1 MDSDSDSQFS
11 DNGSTYYKQRN
22 INTKMLDINERFN
35 SLNKHDIS
43 SSKTISD
50 CDNFKSSKGRSSG
63 MEGRRESGMGSKSN
77 WGTVEGSEDCN
88 DFLQQFNQLTFDN
101 KGIPQ
106 TYNNVK
112 NTVKLFNNLNI
123 IDESSFN
130 KDSDGRYG
138 VVSDMTHTNMEPDF
152 NSKTKGFNPMLKEQ
166 WDKMSTRKVELY
178 TGSDQNPQFKH
189 KSEVG
194 ALFKPE
200 TNKVDSV
207 TGAPVFTDFY
217 QSRYIPS
224 DKRQGE
230 KPFQPVRV
238 TPGLNL
244 GYNQTGNT
252 GFQDLYRALP
262 RNIDELRPLT
272 RPKVS
277 FKSTTAGPAKMGEK
291 RRVNGL
297 QIKKTPES
305 FYINSL
311 DALMPTNDE
320 FTGPAIYGTYIAD
333 QTNRSL
339 ASETTHLNP
348 AVTEVSKSTPK
359 YLQGENSLPFR
370 TNYEQPGPNNIVN
383 TTKSQNIN
391 RNFIVDPTNR
401 INDNNYFG
409 ANGGNKQNS
418 YLLNY
423 DNSIPEQTLRNVS
436 EVNNNVTGINGN
448 YKTIPLINFKNFIPD
463 TTKKEITEDR
473 NVITNI
479 SNSVKSYLYNSINS
493 IPDDTLRSIISSNI
507 ILTNVD
513 GDRKGGYIYDKE
525 TSIPNATLRNITEDS
540 VVLTNISNAEKSYIF
555 NNLNGIPDPTL
566 RNIVNTLFSQG
577 GLNFKGSSTNNYIYN
592 KENAIPDQTLRNIIE
607 TISNINNVTGNNKKG
622 YLINYI
628 NSVPD
633 TTLRNVIELNS
644 NITNF
649 TSSEIR
655 GYLLNYLNSVPD
667 TTLRNI
673 TENNSSLIGT
683 KGNYNNNYL
692 FNHDN
697 AIPDQTLRSLV
708 SNIVKIG
715 NINGNYKSTYLINY
729 LNSMPDTTLREMT
742 SKNTNLIGVSG
753 NEIKGYLINYLN
765 SIPDVT
771 LREIT
776 CDNVNIGNQRGETKK
791 QYIFNFDAGI
801 PDPTNRSQ
809 TETTKNI
816 TGIRDNEQNRS
827 RLDYSNALLNTE
839 KEVVAKGRAP
849 VSVKNNVGPTQKFIQ
864 YQFCDDNSSV
874 QRRVSSVKP
883 IPLIKNELYPF

>member
-11 DNGSTYYKQRN
+11 DNGSTYYKHDN
-22 INTKMLDINERFN
+22 INTKMLDINDKFN
-35 SLNKHDIS
+35 GLNRAGGS
-43 SSKTISD
+43 GAGGM
-50 CDNFKSSKGRSSG
+50 KGGSG
-63 MEGRRESGMGSKSN
+63 GMKG
-77 WGTVEGSEDCN
+77 GGGGGCN

-101 KGIPQ
+101 RGIPQ

-138 VVSDMTHTNMEPDF
+138 VVSDMTHNNMEPDF

-166 WDKMSTRKVELY
+166 WDKMSTRKIELFS
-178 TGSDQNPQFKH
+178 GSDQNPQFKH

-207 TGAPVFTDFY
+207 TGTPVFTDFY

-277 FKSTTAGPAKMGEK
+277 FKSTTAGPAKMGDK
-291 RRVNGL
+291 RRVNGI
-297 QIKKTPES
+297 QIKKTPDS
-305 FYINSL
+305 FYVNSL
-311 DALMPTNDE
+311 DSLIPTNDE

-333 QTNRSL
+333 QTNRSI
-339 ASETTHLNP
+339 ASETIHLNP
-348 AVTEVSKSTPK
+348 AVTEISKSTPK

-370 TNYEQPGPNNIVN
+370 TSYEQSG
-383 TTKSQNIN
+383 
-391 RNFIVDPTNR
+391 PTNV
-401 INDNNYFG
+401 NNSSLS
-409 ANGGNKQNS
+409 ANT
-418 YLLNY
+418 YLINY
-423 DNSIPEQTLRNVS
+423 DNSIPEQTLRNAS
-436 EVNNNVTGINGN
+436 EVNKNISGITGN

-463 TTKKEITEDR
+463 ATRKEITADR

-479 SNSVKSYLYNSINS
+479 SNSIKSYLYNSINS
-493 IPDDTLRSIISSNI
+493 IPDDTLRSIISSNV

-513 GDRKGGYIYDKE
+513 GDRKGGYIYDKQS
-525 TSIPNATLRNITEDS
+525 SIPDATLRNITEDS
-540 VVLTNISNAEKSYIF
+540 VILTNVSNAEKSYIF

-592 KENAIPDQTLRNIIE
+592 KENAIPEQTLRNIIE

-622 YLINYI
+622 YLLNYI

-633 TTLRNVIELNS
+633 TTLRNVIELNT

-649 TSSEIR
+649 TSSEVR
-655 GYLLNYLNSVPD
+655 GYLINYLNSVPD
-667 TTLRNI
+667 ATLRNI

-708 SNIVKIG
+708 SSIVKIG
-715 NINGNYKSTYLINY
+715 NVNGNHKSTYLINH
-729 LNSMPDTTLREMT
+729 LNSIPDTTMREIT
-742 SKNTNLIGVSG
+742 SQNTNLTGIGGNEIKGYLINYINSVPDTTMREITTQNTNLIGISG
-753 NEIKGYLINYLN
+753 NEIKGYLINYIN
-765 SIPDVT
+765 SVPDTT

-776 CDNVNIGNQRGETKK
+776 SENVNIGNQRGETKK

-864 YQFCDDNSSV
+864 YQFCDDNSSE

-883 IPLIKNELYPF
+883 IPLIKNELFPLFY

>member
-11 DNGSTYYKQRN
+11 DNGSTYYKQSN
-22 INTKMLDINERFN
+22 INTKMLDINERFH
-35 SLNKHDIS
+35 SLNKHDMNK
-43 SSKTISD
+43 SKIIND
-50 CDNFKSSKGRSSG
+50 CNNFKSNKGRSGG
-63 MEGRRESGMGSKSN
+63 MEGSGSGGRNGSNGSGGRDGSN
-77 WGTVEGSEDCN
+77 GGRGNGSGDCN
-88 DFLQQFNQLTFDN
+88 EFLQQFNQLTFDN

-138 VVSDMTHTNMEPDF
+138 VVGDMTHINMEPDF

-166 WDKMSTRKVELY
+166 WDKMSTRKVELF

-207 TGAPVFTDFY
+207 TGAPVFSDFY

-311 DALMPTNDE
+311 DALVPTNDE
-320 FTGPAIYGTYIAD
+320 FTGPAIYGTFLAD
-333 QTNRSL
+333 QTNRSI

-370 TNYEQPGPNNIVN
+370 TSYEQTELTNVTNPSLSANTYLVNYE
-383 TTKSQNIN
+383 
-391 RNFIVDPTNR
+391 
-401 INDNNYFG
+401 
-409 ANGGNKQNS
+409 NS
-418 YLLNY
+418 T
-423 DNSIPEQTLRNVS
+423 PEQTLRNVS
-436 EVNNNVTGINGN
+436 EVNNNVTGIKGN

-463 TTKKEITEDR
+463 TTRKELTEDR

-513 GDRKGGYIYDKE
+513 GDRKGGYIYDKQS
-525 TSIPNATLRNITEDS
+525 SIPDATLRNITEDS
-540 VVLTNISNAEKSYIF
+540 VILTNVSNAEKSYIF

-577 GLNFKGSSTNNYIYN
+577 GLNFKGNSTNNYIYN

-607 TISNINNVTGNNKKG
+607 SISNINNVTGNNKKG
-622 YLINYI
+622 YLLNYI
-628 NSVPD
+628 SSVPD
-633 TTLRNVIELNS
+633 TTLRNVIELNT

-655 GYLLNYLNSVPD
+655 GYLLNYVNSIPD
-667 TTLRNI
+667 ATLRNI

-708 SNIVKIG
+708 TNIVKIG

-827 RLDYSNALLNTE
+827 RLDYNNALLNTE
-839 KEVVAKGRAP
+839 KEVIAQGRAP

-883 IPLIKNELYPF
+883 IPLIKNELFPQF

>member
-1 MDSDSDSQFS
+1 
-11 DNGSTYYKQRN
+11 
-22 INTKMLDINERFN
+22 
-35 SLNKHDIS
+35 
-43 SSKTISD
+43 
-50 CDNFKSSKGRSSG
+50 
-63 MEGRRESGMGSKSN
+63 
-77 WGTVEGSEDCN
+77 
-88 DFLQQFNQLTFDN
+88 LQQFNQLTFDN
-101 KGIPQ
+101 RGIPQ

-112 NTVKLFNNLNI
+112 NSVKLFNKLNV

-130 KDSDGRYG
+130 KNSDGRYG
-138 VVSDMTHTNMEPDF
+138 VVSDMTHNNMEPDF

-166 WDKMSTRKVELY
+166 WDKMSTRKVELF

-194 ALFKPE
+194 SLFKPE

-207 TGAPVFTDFY
+207 TGTPVFTDFY

-305 FYINSL
+305 FYVNTLDSL
-311 DALMPTNDE
+311 IPTNDE

-333 QTNRSL
+333 QTNRSI
-339 ASETTHLNP
+339 SCDTTHLNP
-348 AVTEVSKSTPK
+348 AVTEISKPTPK
-359 YLQGENSLPFR
+359 YLQGENSLPFKMSYEHSGP
-370 TNYEQPGPNNIVN
+370 TNINNPSLSSNAYLVNYEN
-383 TTKSQNIN
+383 
-391 RNFIVDPTNR
+391 
-401 INDNNYFG
+401 
-409 ANGGNKQNS
+409 A
-418 YLLNY
+418 
-423 DNSIPEQTLRNVS
+423 IPDQTLRNVS
-436 EVNNNVTGINGN
+436 EINNNVTGINGN
-448 YKTIPLINFKNFIPD
+448 YKMIPLINFKNFIPD
-463 TTKKEITEDR
+463 TTKKEITADR

-479 SNSVKSYLYNSINS
+479 SNSIKSYLYNSINS
-493 IPDDTLRSIISSNI
+493 IPDDTLRSIISSNV

-513 GDRKGGYIYDKE
+513 GDRKGGYIYDKQS
-525 TSIPNATLRNITEDS
+525 SIPDATLRNITEDS
-540 VVLTNISNAEKSYIF
+540 VVLTNVSNQERSYIF

-577 GLNFKGSSTNNYIYN
+577 GLNFKGSSTNNYLYN
-592 KENAIPDQTLRNIIE
+592 KDNAIPEPTLRNIIE
-607 TISNINNVTGNNKKG
+607 TISNINNISGNNKKG
-622 YLINYI
+622 YLLNYL

-633 TTLRNVIELNS
+633 TTLRNVIETNT

-649 TSSEIR
+649 ASSEIR
-655 GYLLNYLNSVPD
+655 GYLLNYVNSIPD
-667 TTLRNI
+667 STLRNI

-692 FNHDN
+692 FNHEC
-697 AIPDQTLRSLV
+697 AIPDQTLRSLI
-708 SNIVKIG
+708 SNIIKIG
-715 NINGNYKSTYLINY
+715 NVNGNHKSTYLVNY
-729 LNSMPDTTLREMT
+729 LNSTPDTTLREITSKNVNLTGISGNEMKGYLLNYLNSTPDTTLRDIT
-742 SKNTNLIGVSG
+742 SKNTNLTGISG
-753 NEIKGYLINYLN
+753 NQMKGYLLNYIN
-765 SIPDVT
+765 SIPDTT

-776 CDNVNIGNQRGETKK
+776 SQNTNITGISGNELKGYLLNYINSIPDTTLREITSDNINIGNQRGETKK
-791 QYIFNFDAGI
+791 QYVFNFEAGI
-801 PDPTNRSQ
+801 PDLTNRSQ

-827 RLDYSNALLNTE
+827 RLDYNNALLNTE

-849 VSVKNNVGPTQKFIQ
+849 VSVKNNVGPTQQFIQ
-864 YQFCDDNSSV
+864 YQFCDDNSTE
-874 QRRVSSVKP
+874 QRMVSSVKP
-883 IPLIKNELYPF
+883 VPLIYNELYPH

>member
-11 DNGSTYYKQRN
+11 DNGSAYYNHSN
-22 INTKMLDINERFN
+22 INTKMLDVNDKFN
-35 SLNKHDIS
+35 NLNNNNGYGS
-43 SSKTISD
+43 S
-50 CDNFKSSKGRSSG
+50 R
-63 MEGRRESGMGSKSN
+63 GMGGINSKSR
-77 WGTVEGSEDCN
+77 TGSIRNIGDIGHKGEEDECN

-123 IDESSFN
+123 INESSFN

-138 VVSDMTHTNMEPDF
+138 VVGDMTHNNMQPDF
-152 NSKTKGFNPMLKEQ
+152 NSKTKGFNPMIKEQ
-166 WDKMSTRKVELY
+166 WDKMSTRKVELF
-178 TGSDQNPQFKH
+178 TGSDQNLQFKH
-189 KSEVG
+189 KSEVQ

-207 TGAPVFTDFY
+207 TGTPVFTDFY

-277 FKSTTAGPAKMGEK
+277 FKSTTAGPAKMGDK

-305 FYINSL
+305 FYVNTLDSL
-311 DALMPTNDE
+311 VPTNDE

-333 QTNRSL
+333 QTNRSI
-339 ASETTHLNP
+339 AGDTTHLNP
-348 AVTEVSKSTPK
+348 AVSEVSKSTPK
-359 YLQGENSLPFR
+359 YLQGEKSLPFK
-370 TNYEQPGPNNIVN
+370 TNYEQSGPTNVINP
-383 TTKSQNIN
+383 TKSQNIN
-391 RNFIVDPTNR
+391 RTFIVDPTNR
-401 INDNNYFG
+401 ITDNNYLSG
-409 ANGGNKQNS
+409 NGSNKQNT

-423 DNSIPEQTLRNVS
+423 DNSIPEQTLRNVTETTS
-436 EVNNNVTGINGN
+436 DITNINGN
-448 YKTIPLINFKNFIPD
+448 YKTIPLINFTNYIPD
-463 TTKKEITEDR
+463 TTKKEITADR

-479 SNSVKSYLYNSINS
+479 SNSVKTYLYNSINS
-493 IPDDTLRSIISSNI
+493 IPDDTLRSIISSNV

-513 GDRKGGYIYDKE
+513 GDRKGGYIYDKSK
-525 TSIPNATLRNITEDS
+525 SIPDATLRNITEDS
-540 VVLTNISNAEKSYIF
+540 VILTNVSNAEKSYIF
-555 NNLNGIPDPTL
+555 NNLNAIPDPNL

-577 GLNFKGSSTNNYIYN
+577 GLNFKGNSTNNYLYN
-592 KENAIPDQTLRNIIE
+592 KDNAIPEQTLRNIIE

-622 YLINYI
+622 YLLNYI
-628 NSVPD
+628 NNVPD
-633 TTLRNVIELNS
+633 TTLRNVIELNN

-655 GYLLNYLNSVPD
+655 GYLLNYINSIPD
-667 TTLRNI
+667 STLRNI
-673 TENNSSLIGT
+673 TENNSSIIGT

-692 FNHDN
+692 FNHEN
-697 AIPDQTLRSLV
+697 AIPDQTLRSLIT
-708 SNIVKIG
+708 NIVKIG
-715 NINGNYKSTYLINY
+715 NINGNHKSTYLVNY
-729 LNSMPDTTLREMT
+729 LNSMPDATLREIT
-742 SKNTNLIGVSG
+742 GQNTNLVGISG

-765 SIPDVT
+765 SIPDIT
-771 LREIT
+771 LRDLT
-776 CDNVNIGNQRGETKK
+776 SDNINIGNQRGETKK
-791 QYIFNFDAGI
+791 QYIFNFEAGI

-809 TETTKNI
+809 TETNKNI

-827 RLDYSNALLNTE
+827 RLDYNNALLNTE

-849 VSVKNNVGPTQKFIQ
+849 VSVKNNVGPTQQFIQ
-864 YQFCDDNSSV
+864 YQFCDDNSSE

-883 IPLIKNELYPF
+883 LPLIKNELYPY

>member
-1 MDSDSDSQFS
+1 MNSDSDSQFS
-11 DNGSTYYKQRN
+11 DNESTYYKQSN
-22 INTKMLDINERFN
+22 INTKMLDINEKFK
-35 SLNKHDIS
+35 SLDNNDNYAYGSRRDGRGGSMDRDGSMDKGGS
-43 SSKTISD
+43 GSGGSGRGSD
-50 CDNFKSSKGRSSG
+50 CN
-63 MEGRRESGMGSKSN
+63 EY
-77 WGTVEGSEDCN
+77 
-88 DFLQQFNQLTFDN
+88 LQQFNQLTFDN

-112 NTVKLFNNLNI
+112 NSVKLFNKLNI

-138 VVSDMTHTNMEPDF
+138 VTGDMTHINMEPDF

-166 WDKMSTRKVELY
+166 WDKMSTRKVELF

-189 KSEVG
+189 KSEVQS
-194 ALFKPE
+194 LFKPE

-207 TGAPVFTDFY
+207 TGTPVFTDFY

-305 FYINSL
+305 FYVNSL
-311 DALMPTNDE
+311 DSLVPTNDE

-333 QTNRSL
+333 QTNRSI
-339 ASETTHLNP
+339 AGDTTHLNP
-348 AVTEVSKSTPK
+348 AVTNVSKSTPK
-359 YLQGENSLPFR
+359 YLQGENSLPFKIS
-370 TNYEQPGPNNIVN
+370 YEQSGPNNINNPSLSANTYLVN
-383 TTKSQNIN
+383 
-391 RNFIVDPTNR
+391 
-401 INDNNYFG
+401 YE
-409 ANGGNKQNS
+409 
-418 YLLNY
+418 
-423 DNSIPEQTLRNVS
+423 NSIPEQTLRNAS
-436 EVNNNVTGINGN
+436 ETNREITNINGN
-448 YKTIPLINFKNFIPD
+448 YKTIPLINFKNLIPD
-463 TTKKEITEDR
+463 VTRKEITADR

-479 SNSVKSYLYNSINS
+479 SNSIKSYLYNSINS
-493 IPDDTLRSIISSNI
+493 IPDDTLRSIISSNV
-507 ILTNVD
+507 ILTNVN
-513 GDRKGGYIYDKE
+513 GDRKEGYIYDKSS
-525 TSIPNATLRNITEDS
+525 SIPDATLRNVTEES
-540 VVLTNISNAEKSYIF
+540 VILTNVSNHERSYIF

-577 GLNFKGSSTNNYIYN
+577 GLNFKGSSTNNYLYN
-592 KENAIPDQTLRNIIE
+592 KDNAIPDQTLRNNTE
-607 TISNINNVTGNNKKG
+607 TISNINNVTGNNKK
-622 YLINYI
+622 
-628 NSVPD
+628 
-633 TTLRNVIELNS
+633 E
-644 NITNF
+644 
-649 TSSEIR
+649 
-655 GYLLNYLNSVPD
+655 YLLNYINSVPD

-708 SNIVKIG
+708 TSIVKIG
-715 NINGNYKSTYLINY
+715 NVNGNHKSTYLINY
-729 LNSMPDTTLREMT
+729 LNSIPDTTLREIT
-742 SKNTNLIGVSG
+742 SNNTNLTGISG

-765 SIPDVT
+765 SIPDTT

-776 CDNVNIGNQRGETKK
+776 SDNINIGNQRGETKK

-827 RLDYSNALLNTE
+827 RLDYNNALLNTE

-849 VSVKNNVGPTQKFIQ
+849 VSVKNNIGPTQKFIQ
-864 YQFCDDNSSV
+864 YQFCDDNSSE

-883 IPLIKNELYPF
+883 LPLIKNELYPF

>member
-11 DNGSTYYKQRN
+11 DNGSTYYKQSN
-22 INTKMLDINERFN
+22 INTKMLDINDKFKRLNGNSNDNYAFN
-35 SLNKHDIS
+35 GDG
-43 SSKTISD
+43 
-50 CDNFKSSKGRSSG
+50 GRSGNRGRGGSG
-63 MEGRRESGMGSKSN
+63 DESCESN
-77 WGTVEGSEDCN
+77 E
-88 DFLQQFNQLTFDN
+88 FLQQFNQLTFDN
-101 KGIPQ
+101 RGIPQ

-112 NTVKLFNNLNI
+112 NSVKLFNKLNI

-130 KDSDGRYG
+130 KNSDGRYG
-138 VVSDMTHTNMEPDF
+138 VVSDMTHNNMEPDF

-166 WDKMSTRKVELY
+166 WDKMSTRKVELF

-194 ALFKPE
+194 SLFKPE

-207 TGAPVFTDFY
+207 TGTPVFTDFY

-305 FYINSL
+305 FYINTLDSL
-311 DALMPTNDE
+311 IPTNDE

-333 QTNRSL
+333 QTNRSI
-339 ASETTHLNP
+339 SCDTTHLNP
-348 AVTEVSKSTPK
+348 AVTEISKPTPK
-359 YLQGENSLPFR
+359 YLQGENSLPFKISYEQSGP
-370 TNYEQPGPNNIVN
+370 TNINNPSLSSNTYLVNYEN
-383 TTKSQNIN
+383 
-391 RNFIVDPTNR
+391 
-401 INDNNYFG
+401 
-409 ANGGNKQNS
+409 A
-418 YLLNY
+418 
-423 DNSIPEQTLRNVS
+423 IPDQTLRNTS
-436 EVNNNVTGINGN
+436 EANREITNINGN

-463 TTKKEITEDR
+463 TTKKEITADK

-479 SNSVKSYLYNSINS
+479 SNSIKSYLYNSINS
-493 IPDDTLRSIISSNI
+493 IPDDTLRSIISSNV

-513 GDRKGGYIYDKE
+513 GDRKGGYIYDKSK
-525 TSIPNATLRNITEDS
+525 SIPDATLRNITEDS

-577 GLNFKGSSTNNYIYN
+577 GLNFKGSSTNNYLYN
-592 KENAIPDQTLRNIIE
+592 KENAIPEPTLRNIIE
-607 TISNINNVTGNNKKG
+607 TISNINNVSGNNKKG
-622 YLINYI
+622 YLLNYL

-633 TTLRNVIELNS
+633 ATLRNVIELNN

-655 GYLLNYLNSVPD
+655 GYLLNYVNSIPD

-692 FNHDN
+692 FNHEN
-697 AIPDQTLRSLV
+697 AIPDQTLRSLI
-708 SNIVKIG
+708 SNIVKIS
-715 NINGNYKSTYLINY
+715 NINGNHKSTYLINY
-729 LNSMPDTTLREMT
+729 LNSMPDTTLRDMT
-742 SKNTNLIGVSG
+742 SKNTNLIGISG
-753 NEIKGYLINYLN
+753 NELKGYLINYIN
-765 SIPDVT
+765 SIPDTT

-776 CDNVNIGNQRGETKK
+776 SDNINIGNQRGETKK
-791 QYIFNFDAGI
+791 QYIFNFEAGI

-827 RLDYSNALLNTE
+827 RLDYNNALLNTE

-849 VSVKNNVGPTQKFIQ
+849 VSVKNNVGPTQQFIQ
-864 YQFCDDNSSV
+864 YQFCDDNSTE
-874 QRRVSSVKP
+874 QRMVSSVKP
-883 IPLIKNELYPF
+883 LPIIKNELYPH